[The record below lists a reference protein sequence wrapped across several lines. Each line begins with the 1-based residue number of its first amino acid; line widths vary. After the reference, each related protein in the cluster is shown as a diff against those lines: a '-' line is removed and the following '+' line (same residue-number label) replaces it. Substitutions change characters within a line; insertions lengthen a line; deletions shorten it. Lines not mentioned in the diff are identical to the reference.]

1 MKKLF
6 TLILIVISIIVL
18 VACGQQNNEPI
29 NEATTE
35 STETSAQ
42 TDSGEQWPTEYMSVL
57 PKPKAKISFIE
68 KLDGTEEIP
77 EGDTE
82 TKPSSVNVD
91 FDNMSKKE
99 ANDYYQK
106 LKNSGFTIHSDENTD
121 EKILLVGA
129 LNDTDNNPFV
139 FSYIPDEKYGNVSIT
154 ILKELNE

>member
-6 TLILIVISIIVL
+6 TLILIVTSIIVL

-82 TKPSSVNVD
+82 T
-91 FDNMSKKE
+91 SKVVFSTTSETSPK
-99 ANDYYQK
+99 
-106 LKNSGFTIHSDENTD
+106 FISDEVSTD
-121 EKILLVGA
+121 DDLDIKKQAQLGLFLYLAI
-129 LNDTDNNPFV
+129 NRIYD
-139 FSYIPDEKYGNVSIT
+139 PDRQ
-154 ILKELNE
+154 